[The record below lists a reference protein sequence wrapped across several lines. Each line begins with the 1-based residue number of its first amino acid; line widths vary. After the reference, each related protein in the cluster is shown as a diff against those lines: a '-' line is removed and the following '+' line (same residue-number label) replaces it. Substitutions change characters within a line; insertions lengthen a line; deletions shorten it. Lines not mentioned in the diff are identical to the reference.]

1 MDEQI
6 LEKYKAQMLEMYR
19 KANRAVPTVTEPVT
33 ESEPENVTE
42 DTASGKLVGLVTT
55 IRSLYPV
62 PNAKITVF
70 EGSPQDMTIIDT
82 DFTDQSGKTKEF
94 ILPTPEKA
102 LSLDEQN
109 TIIPYA
115 LYNMMI
121 EADGYISNI
130 HLNIPVFSG
139 VTSLQRS
146 NLILSETAGV
156 NKGPQIFDESQKY
169 DL

>member
-6 LEKYKAQMLEMYR
+6 LEKYKAQMLEMYH
-19 KANRAVPTVTEPVT
+19 KSNRAIPAVTEPVK
-33 ESEPENVTE
+33 ENVTE
-42 DTASGKLVGLVTT
+42 DTASGKLVAFVTT
-55 IRSLYPV
+55 VRSLYPV
-62 PNAKITVF
+62 PNAKITIF
-70 EGSPQDMTIIDT
+70 EGSPQDMRIIDT